1 MSGRRRR
8 TRGAKP
14 VRQSAPSIVSTADL
28 ERIRL
33 ELERVSKPG
42 TDPIERA
49 SVITWALSYSAS
61 YFRTARG
68 NLRRVFPKGKATI
81 DF

>member
-1 MSGRRRR
+1 MSGRRKRR
-8 TRGAKP
+8 RG
-14 VRQSAPSIVSTADL
+14 VRVETQRPASIVSTADL

-42 TDPIERA
+42 TDPIEKA
-49 SVITWALSYSAS
+49 SVITWAMSYSSS

-68 NLRRVFPKGKATI
+68 NLRRVFPKGRSTI